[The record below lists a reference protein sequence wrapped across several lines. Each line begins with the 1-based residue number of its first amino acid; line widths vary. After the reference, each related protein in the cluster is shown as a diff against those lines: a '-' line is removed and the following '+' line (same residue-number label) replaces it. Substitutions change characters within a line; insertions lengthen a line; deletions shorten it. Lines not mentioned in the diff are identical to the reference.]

1 VPAEFTLSGGAR
13 NVFGARVVEDVHVV
27 IVGNV
32 VIVGKCIVCRN
43 CALESCAAF
52 DSPTGAFAHM
62 LVHTKHGHRVRRGML
77 EGLAVASALHSGAP

>member
-13 NVFGARVVEDVHVV
+13 NVFGARVVEDVH
-27 IVGNV
+27 V